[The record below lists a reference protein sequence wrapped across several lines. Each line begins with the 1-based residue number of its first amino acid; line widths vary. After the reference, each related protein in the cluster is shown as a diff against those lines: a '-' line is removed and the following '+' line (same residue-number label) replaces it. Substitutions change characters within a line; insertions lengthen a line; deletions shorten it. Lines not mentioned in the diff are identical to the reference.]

1 MKNLAKVLTLIL
13 AVTFLATGCNL
24 LNKEESV
31 TTPQVVNAD
40 NVLDQQIYQRA
51 ISMQDSKACETI
63 VNESVKEECENVANA
78 LVLTDQ
84 AVNDLDK
91 KICGKIKLDRYED
104 ECEAKVEAILSQQKA
119 DEKAQEEIAKQE
131 EERLKTEEEAVN
143 TGDYTLCDKI
153 TDEGQKASCKYNAI
167 ASQAVNENN
176 TELCEN
182 IGNEEFVELCKQNV
196 ETFN

>member
-31 TTPQVVNAD
+31 TTPQIVNAD

-63 VNESVKEECENVANA
+63 VNESVKEECENVTNA

-104 ECEAKVEAILSQQKA
+104 ECEAKVEAILAQQKA
-119 DEKAQEEIAKQE
+119 DEKAQEEVAKQE
-131 EERLKTEEEAVN
+131 EERLEIADKAMEN
-143 TGDYTLCDKI
+143 NDYTLCETIEDNN
-153 TDEGQKASCKYNAI
+153 QKKACKFNVI
-167 ASQAVNENN
+167 INIVNETKDGKLCDEIGDDWMSEECKKTL
-176 TELCEN
+176 TE
-182 IGNEEFVELCKQNV
+182 
-196 ETFN
+196 